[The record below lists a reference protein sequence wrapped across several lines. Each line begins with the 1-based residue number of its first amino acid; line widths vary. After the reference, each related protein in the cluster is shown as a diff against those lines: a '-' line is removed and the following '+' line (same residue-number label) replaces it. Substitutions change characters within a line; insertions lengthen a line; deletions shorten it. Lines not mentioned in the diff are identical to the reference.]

1 VICLIKKYIL
11 IQYKER
17 PVLSRKT
24 NQLLQNLMRD
34 TKREKMFACELCVHY
49 RCSTGGRWKK
59 RARSPAQRAL
69 FPLFAPGNTMAA
81 ALYELSGEMHCRK
94 VTHMKITQGEVGRE
108 CI

>member
-1 VICLIKKYIL
+1 MVRFIQNYSLII
-11 IQYKER
+11 
-17 PVLSRKT
+17 SRKT
-24 NQLLQNLMRD
+24 CIIMKNLSVAAQLDARCK
-34 TKREKMFACELCVHY
+34 KRKKCSLASFVLCIG
-49 RCSTGGRWKK
+49 STGGRWKK